1 MLHIEQNVP
10 LAILIVA
17 LSSLLFATGA
27 TLQHLA
33 IMSIADR
40 DSENPSMGAKQLLR
54 MIRTPKWLLGL
65 SIIVVGA
72 TAHIVGLMM
81 APVTVVQPVG
91 ILAVPWS
98 VLMAAKIH
106 KHRVSSQMWIGV
118 AMTIV
123 GIVAFTFFSA
133 SKAAP
138 DAEVNALAVIV
149 GCVVVYAIGFFFDGV
164 GLWGPDKMR
173 SLMWATG
180 GSFFYGLSSA
190 LIKSVST
197 MLRDPHVLSNALFWV
212 IVPFLVGSYVF
223 GGISIQQGYATGP
236 AEGVVASMTTTDPV
250 VGVAFGLII
259 LGEGV
264 LITLPFAIGMVIGGA
279 IAIGGVVVLSK
290 YHPDAIDRR
299 EKAAARALAARAAAA
314 PPTGG

>member
-1 MLHIEQNVP
+1 MLHIAQNVP

-33 IMSIADR
+33 ITDIADR
-40 DSENPSMGAKQLLR
+40 NSDNPSMGVGQLIA

-65 SIIVVGA
+65 TIIVVGA
-72 TAHIVGLMM
+72 SAHIVGLMM

-98 VLMAAKIH
+98 VLMAARIH
-106 KHRVSSQMWIGV
+106 KHRVSPQMWVAV
-118 AMTIV
+118 AMTIL
-123 GIVAFTFFSA
+123 GIVGFTFFSA

-138 DAEVNALAVIV
+138 DAHVNPMTVLI
-149 GCVVVYAIGFFFDGV
+149 GCLVVYAIGFAFDGV
-164 GLWGPDKMR
+164 GLWGPNKMR

-197 MLRDPHVLSNALFWV
+197 MLKDPDFHTNALFWV
-212 IVPFLVGSYVF
+212 LLPFLIGSYAI
-223 GGISIQQGYATGP
+223 GGVSIQQGYATGP

-264 LITLPFAIGMVIGGA
+264 LITLPYAVGMVIGGA

-299 EKAAARALAARAAAA
+299 EKAAARAAQASGAR
-314 PPTGG
+314 

>member
-1 MLHIEQNVP
+1 MLHIDQNVP

-33 IMSIADR
+33 ITDIADR
-40 DSENPSMGAKQLLR
+40 DSDNPSMGVGELVT

-65 SIIVVGA
+65 TVIAIGA

-98 VLMAAKIH
+98 VLMAARIH
-106 KHRVSSQMWIGV
+106 KHRVSPQMWAAV
-118 AMTIV
+118 AMTIL

-138 DAEVNALAVIV
+138 DAHVNPLTVLI
-149 GCVVVYAIGFFFDGV
+149 GCLVVYAIGFAFDGV
-164 GLWGPDKMR
+164 GLWGPNRMR

-197 MLRDPHVLSNALFWV
+197 MLRDPDFHTNILFWV
-212 IVPFLVGSYVF
+212 LVPFLIGSYVI

-264 LITLPFAIGMVIGGA
+264 LITLPYAIGMVIGGA

-299 EKAAARALAARAAAA
+299 ERAAARAAASD
-314 PPTGG
+314 PS

>member
-1 MLHIEQNVP
+1 MLHIQQNVP

-33 IMSIADR
+33 ISGIADR
-40 DSENPSMGAKQLLR
+40 ESENPSMNVRQFLHMLA
-54 MIRTPKWLLGL
+54 TPKWLLGL
-65 SIIVVGA
+65 IVIVIGA
-72 TAHIVGLMM
+72 SAHIVGLMM

-106 KHRVSSQMWIGV
+106 KHRVSAQMWVAV
-118 AMTIV
+118 AMTIL
-123 GIVAFTFFSA
+123 GIVAFTYFSA

-138 DAEVNALAVIV
+138 DSHVNPMTVLI
-149 GCVVVYAIGFFFDGV
+149 GCLVVYAIGFAFDGV
-164 GLWGPDKMR
+164 GLFGPTKMR

-197 MLRDPHVLSNALFWV
+197 MLRDPNFHANALFWV
-212 IVPFLVGSYVF
+212 LVPFLIGSYVI

-264 LITLPFAIGMVIGGA
+264 LITWPYAVGMVIGGA
-279 IAIGGVVVLSK
+279 IAIGGVIVLSK

-299 EKAAARALAARAAAA
+299 EKAAARAAAAA
-314 PPTGG
+314 ASEA

>member
-33 IMSIADR
+33 ISGIADR
-40 DSENPSMGAKQLLR
+40 DSDNPSMGVAQLVR
-54 MIRTPKWLLGL
+54 MLKTPGWLLGL
-65 SIIVVGA
+65 FVIVIGA
-72 TAHIVGLMM
+72 SAHIVGLMM

-106 KHRVSSQMWIGV
+106 KHKVSPQMWGGV
-118 AMTIV
+118 AMTIL
-123 GIVAFTFFSA
+123 GIVAFTAFSA

-138 DAEVNALAVIV
+138 DASVNPMTVLI
-149 GCVVVYAIGFFFDGV
+149 GCLVVYALGFAFDGV
-164 GLWGPDKMR
+164 GLWGPNRLR

-197 MLRDPHVLSNALFWV
+197 MLRDPDFHTNALFWV
-212 IVPFLVGSYVF
+212 LVPFLIGSYVL

-264 LITLPFAIGMVIGGA
+264 LITLPFAIGMAIGGA
-279 IAIGGVVVLSK
+279 IAIAGVFVLSK

-299 EKAAARALAARAAAA
+299 ERALARAANS
-314 PPTGG
+314 

>member
-33 IMSIADR
+33 IMAIADR
-40 DSENPSMGAKQLLR
+40 DSENPSMGVRQLLR

-72 TAHIVGLMM
+72 SAHIVGLMM

-98 VLMAAKIH
+98 VLMAARIH
-106 KHRVSSQMWIGV
+106 RHQVSRPMWIGV
-118 AMTIV
+118 AMTIL

-138 DAEVNALAVIV
+138 DAHVNPATVLI
-149 GCVVVYAIGFFFDGV
+149 GCLVVYVIGFAFDGV

-197 MLRDPHVLSNALFWV
+197 MLRDPDVHTNALFWV
-212 IVPFLVGSYVF
+212 LVPFLVGSYML

-264 LITLPFAIGMVIGGA
+264 LITWPYALGMVVGGA
-279 IAIGGVVVLSK
+279 IAIGGVIVLSK

-299 EKAAARALAARAAAA
+299 EKAAARAAAAQ
-314 PPTGG
+314 G

>member
-1 MLHIEQNVP
+1 MLNIEQNVP

-17 LSSLLFATGA
+17 LSSLLFASGA
-27 TLQHLA
+27 TIQHLA
-33 IMSIADR
+33 VSKIADA
-40 DSENPSMGAKQLLR
+40 DADNSTMGPKQLLR
-54 MIRTPKWLLGL
+54 MAMTPQWLLGL
-65 SIIVVGA
+65 TLIAIGA

-106 KHRVSSQMWIGV
+106 GHTITKPMWISV
-118 AMTIV
+118 AMTIF
-123 GIVAFTFFSA
+123 GIVLFTYFSA
-133 SKAAP
+133 AKAAP
-138 DAEVNALAVIV
+138 DAQVNPMQVLI
-149 GCVVVYAIGFFFDGV
+149 GCVVVYAIAFGFDALGM
-164 GLWGPDKMR
+164 WGPGKLR

-197 MLRDPHVLSNALFWV
+197 MLKDPDFHTNTLFWV
-212 IVPFLVGSYVF
+212 LVPFLIGSYVL

-236 AEGVVASMTTTDPV
+236 AEIVVASMTTTDPV

-264 LITLPFAIGMVIGGA
+264 LITAPYALGMVIGGA
-279 IAIGGVVVLSK
+279 IAIWGVIVLSK
-290 YHPDAIDRR
+290 HHPDAIERR
-299 EKAAARALAARAAAA
+299 EKAAARAAQRAAAA
-314 PPTGG
+314 SKA

>member
-33 IMSIADR
+33 IMDIADR
-40 DSENPSMGAKQLLR
+40 DSDNPSMGAGQLLR

-65 SIIVVGA
+65 TVISIGA
-72 TAHIVGLMM
+72 GAHIVGLLM

-106 KHRVSSQMWIGV
+106 KHRVSPQMWGGV
-118 AMTIV
+118 AMTIL

-138 DAEVNALAVIV
+138 DAQVNPLTVLI
-149 GCVVVYAIGFFFDGV
+149 GCLVVYALGFAFDGV
-164 GLWGPDKMR
+164 GLWGPGRMR

-197 MLRDPHVLSNALFWV
+197 MLKDPDFHANALFWV
-212 IVPFLVGSYVF
+212 LVPFLIGSYVL

-264 LITLPFAIGMVIGGA
+264 LITWPYAVGMVIGGA
-279 IAIGGVVVLSK
+279 IAIAGVVVLSK

-299 EKAAARALAARAAAA
+299 ERAAARAALA
-314 PPTGG
+314 GGTS